1 MIQDHSHHRASKKRW
16 IHVQSGFVGSS
27 DAPWSEWSWIIN
39 TDTDPPKGM
48 HAWWGIFLRFHQFLR
63 LKNLRT
69 TILFCSVKLSTSAL
83 AVRNSTAP
91 KDDDD
96 QTKDSWSVWPS
107 VHRITMKTQP
117 NQTSMSSQLS
127 NAINSMRMLC
137 HSKSRRIFCPV
148 YDVTSQRWITGPE
161 KSQIPPEALF
171 SSTSK
176 KGKER
181 ERLASKLKKRV
192 LSYFSS
198 EEKLKTE
205 ERTNR
210 PVFVLRST
218 CGL

>member
-1 MIQDHSHHRASKKRW
+1 MNPCPEW
-16 IHVQSGFVGSS
+16 IRRFLWCTVIRVILNHKYWYRSS
-27 DAPWSEWSWIIN
+27 QRNARLIRNLSSVSS
-39 TDTDPPKGM
+39 
-48 HAWWGIFLRFHQFLR
+48 IFEAQEF
-63 LKNLRT
+63 KNRHF
-69 TILFCSVKLSTSAL
+69 FCSVKLSTSAL

-107 VHRITMKTQP
+107 VHRVTMKTQP
-117 NQTSMSSQLS
+117 NQTSMNSPLS

-148 YDVTSQRWITGPE
+148 YDVTSQRWITGRE